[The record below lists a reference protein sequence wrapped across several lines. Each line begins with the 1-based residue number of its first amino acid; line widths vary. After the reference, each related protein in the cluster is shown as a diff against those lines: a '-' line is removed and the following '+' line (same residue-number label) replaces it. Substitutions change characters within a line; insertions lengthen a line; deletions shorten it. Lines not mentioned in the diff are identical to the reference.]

1 MVQASIADDSL
12 EFKWC
17 VSDHQTKKEIECRT
31 RTQGEAPIGTLRGL
45 AQNQTNNQG
54 PTSGEQIDSKFDTSK
69 LSDQEKI
76 ALIAQLAEELKQ

>member
-1 MVQASIADDSL
+1 VVQASIADDSL